1 MGAKVG
7 GYALAPETNRPF
19 PFELVKLED
28 KIARSQIANI
38 CDAAVL
44 RDAMVDFLVL
54 RRATW
59 N

>member
-28 KIARSQIANI
+28 KIARSQIET
-38 CDAAVL
+38 DARSKSDNKL
-44 RDAMVDFLVL
+44 
-54 RRATW
+54 
-59 N
+59 